1 MTVVSPVPKTA
12 SGGAA
17 ATWRA
22 CFEAWP
28 AGIPQRG
35 VLVTT
40 FDEQIPFGS
49 FMVADDLL
57 FIERRN
63 PDTLGTRSVILPFT
77 SVAALKIVDP
87 IESRHFRALG
97 FQQVAAPKKEA
108 AARAE
113 DRPAEN
119 RPVGLS
125 P

>member
-1 MTVVSPVPKTA
+1 MTVVSPFSKTA
-12 SGGAA
+12 SVGAA

-22 CFEAWP
+22 CFQAWP

-63 PDTLGTRSVILPFT
+63 PDTLGTRSVIVPFT
-77 SVAALKIVDP
+77 SIAALKIVDP
-87 IESRHFRALG
+87 IEPRHFRDFG
-97 FQQVAAPKKEA
+97 FQPVAAPKKEA
-108 AARAE
+108 A
-113 DRPAEN
+113 
-119 RPVGLS
+119 VK
-125 P
+125 